1 MDGRIIA
8 KQALA
13 RSLRFFRSDSA
24 RQWIMQR
31 LWQKQRPVIALGM
44 KAAPQAADQRFRRA
58 QIIPVAQKQLAVVD
72 EQALHQLHLARADIE
87 RLLGQTLHHGG
98 TQPLQRRQRMA
109 ALAAHIVK
117 RAGQQGLRIRLG
129 GLRRKQPHPRMGKK
143 AALACLKLFF
153 AHHAHGHLAPI
164 RMKGHF
170 SEHAAT
176 PFPLCSGV

>member
-1 MDGRIIA
+1 MNAVDTPSA
-8 KQALA
+8 SALA
-13 RSLRFFRSDSA
+13 PLRGTIPD
-24 RQWIMQR
+24 QVR
-31 LWQKQRPVIALGM
+31 LPASIALG
-44 KAAPQAADQRFRRA
+44 
-58 QIIPVAQKQLAVVD
+58 VV
-72 EQALHQLHLARADIE
+72 L
-87 RLLGQTLHHGG
+87 
-98 TQPLQRRQRMA
+98 
-109 ALAAHIVK
+109 
-117 RAGQQGLRIRLG
+117 QGLRIRLG